1 MIEIFEDGAHLE
13 CAPSCFDSRAVSG
26 ATEAN
31 VPPLVTLLPI
41 AAFRI
46 AKLDPGTLRVF
57 KRGCSRSIV
66 FKV

>member
-1 MIEIFEDGAHLE
+1 MERISSARR
-13 CAPSCFDSRAVSG
+13 PVSIRVQFPV
-26 ATEAN
+26 EAN

>member
-1 MIEIFEDGAHLE
+1 MAHISN
-13 CAPSCFDSRAVSG
+13 ARPPASIRVQFPV

>member
-1 MIEIFEDGAHLE
+1 MERISSARR
-13 CAPSCFDSRAVSG
+13 PVSIRVQFPV

-46 AKLDPGTLRVF
+46 TKLDPGTLRVF